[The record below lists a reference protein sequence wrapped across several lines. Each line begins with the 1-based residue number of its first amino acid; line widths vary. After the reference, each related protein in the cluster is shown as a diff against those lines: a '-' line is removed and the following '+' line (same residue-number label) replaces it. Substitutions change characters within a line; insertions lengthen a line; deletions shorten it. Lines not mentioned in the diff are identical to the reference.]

1 MPLGQLSH
9 SANEK
14 IFRIFPAKGVT
25 HAPLSFINTSNQ
37 PDGQPADVTELIWAL
52 EETTMNAPL
61 RFNDALLIAGHAFEP
76 FQCVAWAPQDG
87 NGELSLT
94 VIDRT
99 SNRIGRKQIPSSAYS
114 DKKQLA
120 SVLEQA
126 RAEISNEGYDLEPW
140 TMPA

>member
-1 MPLGQLSH
+1 M
-9 SANEK
+9 N
-14 IFRIFPAKGVT
+14 GVT
-25 HAPLSFINTSNQ
+25 HAPLLFINTSNQ
-37 PDGQPADVTELIWAL
+37 PDGQPAAETELIWAL

-99 SNRIGRKQIPSSAYS
+99 SNRIGRKQIPSSTYS
-114 DKKQLA
+114 DKRQLA
-120 SVLEQA
+120 SALEQA

>member
-1 MPLGQLSH
+1 M
-9 SANEK
+9 
-14 IFRIFPAKGVT
+14 
-25 HAPLSFINTSNQ
+25 
-37 PDGQPADVTELIWAL
+37 TELIWAL

-99 SNRIGRKQIPSSAYS
+99 SNRIGRKQIPSSTYS
-114 DKKQLA
+114 DKRQLA
-120 SVLEQA
+120 SALEQA

-140 TMPA
+140 TMPT

>member
-1 MPLGQLSH
+1 M
-9 SANEK
+9 N
-14 IFRIFPAKGVT
+14 GVT

-37 PDGQPADVTELIWAL
+37 PDGQPAAETELIWAL

-99 SNRIGRKQIPSSAYS
+99 SNRIGRKQIPSSTYS
-114 DKKQLA
+114 DKRQLA
-120 SVLEQA
+120 SALEQA
-126 RAEISNEGYDLEPW
+126 RAEISKEGYDLEPW

>member
-1 MPLGQLSH
+1 
-9 SANEK
+9 
-14 IFRIFPAKGVT
+14 
-25 HAPLSFINTSNQ
+25 
-37 PDGQPADVTELIWAL
+37 
-52 EETTMNAPL
+52 MNAPL

-99 SNRIGRKQIPSSAYS
+99 STRIGRRQLARSTYS
-114 DKKQLA
+114 DPKQLA
-120 SVLEQA
+120 SALEQA
-126 RAEISNEGYDLEPW
+126 RAEISNEGYRLEPW

>member
-1 MPLGQLSH
+1 MHPSG
-9 SANEK
+9 AGEK
-14 IFRIFPAKGVT
+14 KFRIFLVKRVT
-25 HAPLSFINTSNQ
+25 QAPLSLINTSNQ
-37 PDGQPADVTELIWAL
+37 PDGQPTDVTELIRAL

-99 SNRIGRKQIPSSAYS
+99 SNRIGRKQIPSSTYS
-114 DKKQLA
+114 DKQQLA

-126 RAEISNEGYDLEPW
+126 RAEISNEGYDLMPW

>member
-1 MPLGQLSH
+1 M
-9 SANEK
+9 N
-14 IFRIFPAKGVT
+14 GVT

-37 PDGQPADVTELIWAL
+37 PDGQPAAETELIWAL

-99 SNRIGRKQIPSSAYS
+99 SNRIGRKQIPSSTYS
-114 DKKQLA
+114 DKRQLA
-120 SVLEQA
+120 SALEQA

>member
-1 MPLGQLSH
+1 M
-9 SANEK
+9 
-14 IFRIFPAKGVT
+14 
-25 HAPLSFINTSNQ
+25 
-37 PDGQPADVTELIWAL
+37 TELIWAL
-52 EETTMNAPL
+52 EEKTMNAPL

-99 SNRIGRKQIPSSAYS
+99 SNRIGRKQIPSSTYS
-114 DKKQLA
+114 DKRQLA
-120 SVLEQA
+120 SALEQA